1 MEVLLS
7 YFEMRQ
13 YEKYAMEKLNINPKD
28 VEDIDETIQREFPEN
43 VPLSNIIYSYE
54 NDEHKKWLSDK
65 KKLQNICHELYLKY
79 IKRSSKFE
87 ININYGMR
95 QSLSYLLNDRNIWLN
110 NEQFSDLHLCTIF
123 DGCCREMYVL
133 MGYALSRAKFVPSV
147 STPIQN

>member
-13 YEKYAMEKLNINPKD
+13 YEKYAMDKLNINPNE
-28 VEDIDETIQREFPEN
+28 VEHIDETIQREFPEN

-54 NDEHKKWLSDK
+54 NDENKKSLSNEL
-65 KKLQNICHELYLKY
+65 KLKNICYELYLKY
-79 IKRSSKFE
+79 VKRSSKFE

-95 QSLSYLLNDRNIWLN
+95 QTLSYLLNDRNVWLN
-110 NEQFSDLHLCTIF
+110 NDQFSDLQLCTIF

-147 STPIQN
+147 AVPIQN